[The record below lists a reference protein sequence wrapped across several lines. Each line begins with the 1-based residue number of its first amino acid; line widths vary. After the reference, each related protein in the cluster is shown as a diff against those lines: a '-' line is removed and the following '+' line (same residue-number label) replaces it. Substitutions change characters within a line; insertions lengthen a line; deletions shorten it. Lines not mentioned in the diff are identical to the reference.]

1 MTTHSIRMRLLKS
14 STVAFA
20 VLAASTPAAASPVAE
35 PAAAPTAGYACR
47 ADTKFG
53 KQTFSLKQRVN
64 AKAPVSVRAGSGFTV
79 AVELKPGQ
87 LPAEVKGFKLK
98 DVRDLTLRIPV
109 PNNTWFISGRL
120 IGGSGLGS
128 TPTLEHS
135 GRVITVR
142 LAGPVPGGSAY
153 QLPTLSVR
161 LKAGAAGR
169 VVKTGL
175 QGTSFDDPGLT
186 ATATIKWK
194 FITIKSPVACYPDPN
209 PTLTRTRIR

>member
-1 MTTHSIRMRLLKS
+1 
-14 STVAFA
+14 V
-20 VLAASTPAAASPVAE
+20 VE
-35 PAAAPTAGYACR
+35 PAAAPTASYACR

-53 KQTFSLKQRVN
+53 KQTFSLKQGVD
-64 AKAPVSVRAGSGFTV
+64 AKAPATVKAGAGFTM
-79 AVELKPGQ
+79 AFDLKPGS
-87 LPAEVKGFKLK
+87 LPSEVKGFKLK
-98 DVRDLTLRIPV
+98 DVRDLTLRVPV

-128 TPTLEHS
+128 TPTIEHS
-135 GRVITVR
+135 GRVVTVR

-161 LKAGAAGR
+161 LKAGGSGR

-175 QGTSFDDPGLT
+175 QGTSFDNPGLT
-186 ATATIKWK
+186 LTATIKWK